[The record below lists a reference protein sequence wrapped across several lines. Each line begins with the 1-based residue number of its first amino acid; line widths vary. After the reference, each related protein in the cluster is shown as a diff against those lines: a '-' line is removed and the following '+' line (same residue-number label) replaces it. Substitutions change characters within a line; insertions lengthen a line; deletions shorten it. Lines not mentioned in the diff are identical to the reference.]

1 MRVSYLSVN
10 ERTRTTQF
18 QNNLLEQTQEKPKRR
33 SERLHWSFKLEKQKI
48 EKEVN
53 NAKFSV
59 CSKNLK
65 ASSDNLSVFS
75 NESSS
80 KDFNS
85 NNSFEYPIK
94 TIPKVI
100 SKSKSTSLNKTSIK
114 NVCDTLWKQSDKYT
128 KYTTN
133 KSTQNSENFSDNIKE
148 TIDKFTDDFHLRP

>member
-1 MRVSYLSVN
+1 MNGQELLNFKIICWNKHRKNLKEGQSVC
-10 ERTRTTQF
+10 TGPS
-18 QNNLLEQTQEKPKRR
+18 NLRNK
-33 SERLHWSFKLEKQKI
+33 KI

-114 NVCDTLWKQSDKYT
+114 NVCDTL
-128 KYTTN
+128 
-133 KSTQNSENFSDNIKE
+133 
-148 TIDKFTDDFHLRP
+148 